1 MDKKLELPKTA
12 IQHITLYAHGLVSL
26 TELAQSLHGMGI
38 VIVNIDSTFV
48 AGALSLSGGEYN
60 SGQTYMH
67 LSRPSGE
74 TDGQGFAIND
84 EVCSVSL

>member
-1 MDKKLELPKTA
+1 MVNKLELPKTA
-12 IQHITLYAHGLVSL
+12 IQQITLYAHGLVSL
-26 TELAQSLHGMGI
+26 TELAQNLHDLGI
-38 VIVNIDSTFV
+38 VIVNINSSFV

-74 TDGQGFAIND
+74 TDPQGFAIND
-84 EVCSVSL
+84 EVCTISL